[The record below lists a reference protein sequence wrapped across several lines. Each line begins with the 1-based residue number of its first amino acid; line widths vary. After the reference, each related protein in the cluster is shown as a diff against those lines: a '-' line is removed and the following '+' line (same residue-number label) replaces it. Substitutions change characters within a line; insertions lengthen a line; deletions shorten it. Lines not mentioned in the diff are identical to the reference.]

1 MVHFTCLC
9 NKYISPARIC
19 TPLTVSHSLHTLTN
33 YAKDVIYK
41 PIHTDRNKQT
51 NIYTIRSHLIIAA
64 ITAVSQRSIF
74 DLTTPTLMTTYSGPS
89 VKYLVSR
96 VVSKASTSTPSE
108 ASLLLWMR
116 SLAYVVIVTA
126 FASVK
131 PTNQLRSEFATT
143 GTGAHHWA
151 SSSPTGPR
159 TYRGL
164 SLDST
169 LGHWPGRRCWR
180 NHQTGS
186 A

>member
-33 YAKDVIYK
+33 YAKHVIYK

-51 NIYTIRSHLIIAA
+51 NIYTIRSHLTIAA

-126 FASVK
+126 FASVANQ
-131 PTNQLRSEFATT
+131 PTQVRVRNNWYGGSPLGQFKSHGSKNLQ
-143 GTGAHHWA
+143 GTF
-151 SSSPTGPR
+151 P
-159 TYRGL
+159 
-164 SLDST
+164 
-169 LGHWPGRRCWR
+169 
-180 NHQTGS
+180 
-186 A
+186 